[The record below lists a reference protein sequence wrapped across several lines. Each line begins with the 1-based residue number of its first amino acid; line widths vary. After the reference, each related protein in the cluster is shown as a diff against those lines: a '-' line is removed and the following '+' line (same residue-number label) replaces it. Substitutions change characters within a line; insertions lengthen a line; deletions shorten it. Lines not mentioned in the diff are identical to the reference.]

1 MDLISVFHT
10 DGFCIS
16 SGNLE
21 GMVSIL
27 STKYSKKWSQSDFT
41 DVKSGR
47 AGGGSPCRML
57 FIAIDDEDC
66 PNFLK

>member
-1 MDLISVFHT
+1 MEYSVFH
-10 DGFCIS
+10 
-16 SGNLE
+16 LE
-21 GMVSIL
+21 IWKGWFPFL
-27 STKYSKKWSQSDFT
+27 STKYLEKWSQSDFT

-57 FIAIDDEDC
+57 FIAIDYEDC